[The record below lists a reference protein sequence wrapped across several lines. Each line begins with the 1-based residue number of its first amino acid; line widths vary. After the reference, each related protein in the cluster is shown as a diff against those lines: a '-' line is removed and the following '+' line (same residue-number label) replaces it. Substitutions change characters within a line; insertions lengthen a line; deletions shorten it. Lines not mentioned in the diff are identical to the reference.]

1 MESHSMPRAAW
12 RVVTETNAREPVPQG
27 CYVTHQI
34 GLRLFFEN
42 ISSFIIFVFAV
53 SFIIFEINTLIDVLK
68 LTI

>member
-1 MESHSMPRAAW
+1 MPRAAW

-27 CYVTHQI
+27 CYVTYVTHQI
-34 GLRLFFEN
+34 GLRVFFEN

-53 SFIIFEINTLIDVLK
+53 SFIIFEINTLIDVFK